1 MKRVIASALFF
12 ASQFAYSEGAVHLT
26 FHIAAGAEDS
36 FRVGT
41 TVVNRNDETAYGGYI
56 VIIPI
61 GEMCKPLAPILRP
74 FGTLLPGET
83 KSLEIAINK
92 RISGYRIA
100 SLYAYDKYGFPVA
113 VEDDTRELI
122 SKRDVE
128 DKVNCKENEERH
140 QYNMLK

>member
-1 MKRVIASALFF
+1 MKKIIASSLICV
-12 ASQFAYSEGAVHLT
+12 SQFAYSEGAVHLT
-26 FHIAAGAEDS
+26 FHIAAGTEDS

-41 TVVNRNDETAYGGYI
+41 TVVNKNDESAYGGYI

-61 GEMCKPLAPILRP
+61 GEMCKPLPPVLRP

-122 SKRDVE
+122 SKRE
-128 DKVNCKENEERH
+128 TEEKINCIENEERH
-140 QYNMLK
+140 QYNILK